1 MKPEKN
7 QNVSNKEEYIS
18 DKITKRSDYIRAST
32 GSNKRTSS
40 LHLQKFNRK
49 DEGIP
54 RYGITATKK
63 IGIAVDR
70 NKAKRRLRHA
80 VKEVL
85 PKLGKNGYDYVVVAT
100 KNTNT
105 LPVSY
110 THLTLPTKRIV

>member
-1 MKPEKN
+1 MKSEKN

-85 PKLGKNGYDYVVVAT
+85 HKLGNKGYDYVVVAT
-100 KNTNT
+100 KHTNT
-105 LPVSY
+105 LPWEVIKSD
-110 THLTLPTKRIV
+110 LEKAFKE